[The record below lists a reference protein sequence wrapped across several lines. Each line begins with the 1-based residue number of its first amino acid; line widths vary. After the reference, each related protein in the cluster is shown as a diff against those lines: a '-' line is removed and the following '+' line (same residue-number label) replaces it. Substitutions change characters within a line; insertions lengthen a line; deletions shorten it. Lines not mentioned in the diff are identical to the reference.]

1 MSWHFSQALA
11 AAYSEANSS
20 GGLPSAPSRSTTT
33 PAESSWPDR
42 TTDALSRSRSGTTLP
57 PSTAAH
63 GVDWWMSY
71 LADSRAKTS
80 ALLARE
86 TDWRASGA
94 VSGSKCGASSGKFDP
109 VTSSWKTAQL
119 SLFGGSEPCSEI
131 WPRWGMMR
139 DGEFWALT
147 TPAHLISAIESGS
160 WPTPNVCGGGNP
172 PTLLKPKG
180 NHFIRRSGKK
190 AQLSLDQAVKL
201 VAVGAIP
208 TPRASTG
215 KHGIAW
221 CRAESGEHRHNL
233 EDWLGTLWLKEG
245 NQRIAG
251 MNVNPDWQDW
261 LMGWPIGHT
270 DLAALATDKFQQWC
284 ASHGISFQA
293 PTTNEINH
301 QTTEVAP

>member
-1 MSWHFSQALA
+1 VSWHFSRALA
-11 AAYSEANSS
+11 AGYLEANSLD
-20 GGLPSAPSRSTTT
+20 GGPSAPSKSTTM
-33 PAESSWPDR
+33 PEEFSWPGK
-42 TTDALSRSRSGTTLP
+42 TTDVLSPSRSGMMSQPL
-57 PSTAAH
+57 TACH
-63 GVDWWMSY
+63 GVDWWMSS

-80 ALLARE
+80 VLPGKE
-86 TDWRASGA
+86 MDWRASGVA
-94 VSGSKCGASSGKFDP
+94 SGSKCRESSGKFDP
-109 VTSSWKTAQL
+109 ITSSWKTAQL

-131 WPRWGMMR
+131 WPRWGMML

-147 TPAHLISAIESGS
+147 TPAHLTSAIESGS
-160 WPTPNVCGGGNP
+160 WPTPNVCSGGNP

-180 NHFIRRSGKK
+180 NHFVRRSGKK

-251 MNVNPDWQDW
+251 MNVNPTWAEW
-261 LMGWPIGHT
+261 LMGWPLGWT
-270 DLAALATDKFQQWC
+270 DLNASATARFRQWLD
-284 ASHGISFQA
+284 SHGRNCA
-293 PTTNEINH
+293 G
-301 QTTEVAP
+301 TEEDTERK